1 MRYQIKVCAKEITRR
16 LSFVDCGRPVCLPGV
31 VDESNDAAAAA
42 ASVAAAGGDSAE
54 SMSPQ
59 QVPGGQSPQV
69 SPPAA
74 APPLPLPVAAAA
86 APAPSPQQQQQQ
98 QQGSPDSDAGG
109 VGDWCLP
116 HFVDDCAGQR
126 PNLLFGCL
134 SAANG
139 VLKNASDGWRHLTN
153 TMLKNAFVVVQFNQF
168 QQIIAV
174 YTLQSPTD
182 ACKVAYTYGDSD
194 GISFHIYASWY
205 SPPSCG

>member
-1 MRYQIKVCAKEITRR
+1 
-16 LSFVDCGRPVCLPGV
+16 

-98 QQGSPDSDAGG
+98 QGSPDSDAGG

-139 VLKNASDGWRHLTN
+139 VLKNA
-153 TMLKNAFVVVQFNQF
+153 FVVVQFNQF

-182 ACKVAYTYGDSD
+182 ACKVAYTYTVTVTEFRSISMPA
-194 GISFHIYASWY
+194 GIRRHLVGKTLSQNVSFCDIA
-205 SPPSCG
+205 

>member
-16 LSFVDCGRPVCLPGV
+16 LSFVDCGRRVCLPGV

-86 APAPSPQQQQQQ
+86 APAPSPQQQQQ
-98 QQGSPDSDAGG
+98 GSPDSDAGG

-139 VLKNASDGWRHLTN
+139 VLKNA
-153 TMLKNAFVVVQFNQF
+153 FVVVQFNQF

-182 ACKVAYTYGDSD
+182 ACKVAYTYMYGDSG

>member
-16 LSFVDCGRPVCLPGV
+16 LSFVDCGRRVCLPGV

-42 ASVAAAGGDSAE
+42 ALVAAAGGDSAE

-98 QQGSPDSDAGG
+98 QGSPDSDAGG

-139 VLKNASDGWRHLTN
+139 V
-153 TMLKNAFVVVQFNQF
+153 LKNAFVVVQFNQF